1 MTTIECYPIASREEW
16 LKMRATGAGA
26 GQPDITA
33 SVIPAICGLNPH
45 MSPLQVY
52 AQFMGII
59 PSVETNIMRR
69 GRWFQ
74 PAILAAL
81 REERPDLHIWEP
93 NCYYREAET
102 GIGATPDFF
111 ACPTTQHDFGEGA
124 PTMVIEGKIVAA
136 PSFRAQWLRGFEEDE
151 GWEDIKEEDKIA
163 LVNVIDHPEMISV
176 PVYYG
181 MQAMIQARLALVS
194 QAMVAPLVHD
204 TWSSELFQCPV
215 ELDKAFLPG
224 GAWEFVVQQ
233 VDKFRFCL
241 RREKPPTE
249 TLLPS
254 IDAKLLNKIYPRDD
268 GPALDFGGD
277 QRVGQLF
284 ARYEHLHG
292 HCKAG
297 KDALKDVEKELEAV
311 KAEIRCAMGMSGR
324 ATYPGFEATLK
335 AISVKPNSG
344 YSYRKLHI
352 KRAK

>member
-52 AQFMGII
+52 AQFMGIV

-111 ACPTTQHDFGEGA
+111 ACPTTQHDFGDGA

-136 PSFRAQWLRGFEEDE
+136 PSFRANWLLYGDDDGDEDRDLSPE
-151 GWEDIKEEDKIA
+151 A
-163 LVNVIDHPEMISV
+163 IDDGSSCTAPI
-176 PVYYG
+176 YYE
-181 MQAMIQARLALVS
+181 MQAMIQARLALAT

-224 GAWEFVVQQ
+224 GTWEFVVQQ

-254 IDAKLLNKIYPRDD
+254 IDAKLLSKIYPRDD
-268 GPALDFGGD
+268 GPALDLTGD
-277 QRVGQLF
+277 RQVGQLF
-284 ARYEHLHG
+284 ARYEHLHQHLKVG
-292 HCKAG
+292 NG
-297 KDALKDVEKELEAV
+297 ALKPAKDELEKIKTEL
-311 KAEIRCAMGMSGR
+311 KAIIGMSGR
-324 ATYPGFEATLK
+324 ATYPGFEVTLK
-335 AISVKPNSG
+335 AIDVKPNTG
-344 YSYRKLHI
+344 YSYRKLHVRRL
-352 KRAK
+352 K